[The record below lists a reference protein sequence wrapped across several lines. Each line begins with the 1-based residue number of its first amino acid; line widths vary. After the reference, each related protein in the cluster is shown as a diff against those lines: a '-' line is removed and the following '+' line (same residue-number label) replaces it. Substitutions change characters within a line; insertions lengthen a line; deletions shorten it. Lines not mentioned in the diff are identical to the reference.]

1 MELDENVQPASSR
14 RSYTLSKDVLPPL
27 ETLVVTIVGSTEL
40 DGELFPAAMLVEE
53 RSVANDLLA
62 EADAMIY
69 DLQNQL
75 IFVRQELTEAHETLA
90 SQYCN
95 KGGKLDD
102 EPCTDIDNS
111 DSTEANLRVLY
122 PLDRFGIA
130 KNPAVFASGNH
141 TIAVVQ
147 ADSFVN
153 VNGNPY
159 PIELFLSSDMKFTL
173 LTLGLNGANSI
184 YACPFC
190 TMHRDNRWDMSKAEA
205 HFTNTVVRT
214 LATLRCGFATNGKIA
229 AQHKGSIHRPLT
241 SIPLHHVKLDELHDF
256 EELYTMISS
265 ESPPLNAADDIHQKH
280 GSMKQFSCQG
290 VEKHNDDA
298 KRNYFSSNQWDAPA
312 EDRVQAGRA
321 A

>member
-27 ETLVVTIVGSTEL
+27 AMETLVVTIVGSTEL
-40 DGELFPAAMLVEE
+40 DG
-53 RSVANDLLA
+53 
-62 EADAMIY
+62 
-69 DLQNQL
+69 
-75 IFVRQELTEAHETLA
+75 T
-90 SQYCN
+90 
-95 KGGKLDD
+95 
-102 EPCTDIDNS
+102 TDINNS
-111 DSTEANLRVLY
+111 DNTEANLRVLISG
-122 PLDRFGIA
+122 DGA
-130 KNPAVFASGNH
+130 KFSRTSNFILLSYAILEPSIGQYLSGLGNH
-141 TIAVVQ
+141 TIAVVK

-190 TMHRDNRWDMSKAEA
+190 TIHRDNRWDMSKAEA

-214 LATLRCGFATNGKIA
+214 LATLRCGFATNGKMA

-241 SIPLHHVKLDELHDF
+241 SIPLHHVILGNF
-256 EELYTMISS
+256 EWTSLTG
-265 ESPPLNAADDIHQKH
+265 ESVKKH

>member
-1 MELDENVQPASSR
+1 
-14 RSYTLSKDVLPPL
+14 
-27 ETLVVTIVGSTEL
+27 
-40 DGELFPAAMLVEE
+40 
-53 RSVANDLLA
+53 
-62 EADAMIY
+62 MIY

-95 KGGKLDD
+95 KGGT
-102 EPCTDIDNS
+102 TDIDNS

-122 PLDRFGIA
+122 PLDRFGATIR
-130 KNPAVFASGNH
+130 
-141 TIAVVQ
+141 TIAVVK

-173 LTLGLNGANSI
+173 LTVGLNGANSI

-190 TMHRDNRWDMSKAEA
+190 TMQRDNRWDMSKAEA

-214 LATLRCGFATNGKIA
+214 LATLRCGFATNGKMA

-241 SIPLHHVKLDELHDF
+241 SIF
-256 EELYTMISS
+256 IM
-265 ESPPLNAADDIHQKH
+265 
-280 GSMKQFSCQG
+280 
-290 VEKHNDDA
+290 
-298 KRNYFSSNQWDAPA
+298 
-312 EDRVQAGRA
+312 
-321 A
+321 

>member
-27 ETLVVTIVGSTEL
+27 AMETLVVTIVGSTEL

-62 EADAMIY
+62 ETDAMIY

-95 KGGKLDD
+95 KGGT
-102 EPCTDIDNS
+102 TDINNS
-111 DSTEANLRVLY
+111 DNTEANLRVLY

-141 TIAVVQ
+141 TIAVVK

-159 PIELFLSSDMKFTL
+159 PIEIFLSSDMKFTL

-184 YACPFC
+184 YACPLC

-214 LATLRCGFATNGKIA
+214 LATLRCGFATNGKMA

-241 SIPLHHVKLDELHDF
+241 SIPLHHVILGNF
-256 EELYTMISS
+256 EWTSLTG
-265 ESPPLNAADDIHQKH
+265 ESVKKH

-290 VEKHNDDA
+290 VERHNDDA